1 MSETT
6 ETRAGQA
13 ISKDDPAVVL
23 MQPRLETE
31 ARTYVVFGVPRGG
44 TTMIAGLARMCGL
57 DIGDNL
63 PKNCE
68 DPAFNLDILLK
79 SMSREEA
86 IAAMAATIAQ
96 RNAGRTVWGWKFPA
110 AGRYLQGL
118 QASLRDPHLICVF
131 RDPAATFTRNVRRG
145 VDPFS
150 ALKRAEEMQRRN
162 VNILSEWQVPSLVVS
177 YEKAVKRPEATVE
190 AMAAFLGRPQPADM
204 RAVVEY
210 MQPGDYKPVPG
221 AA

>member
-6 ETRAGQA
+6 ALKTGPS
-13 ISKDDPAVVL
+13 IGKDDPAVVL
-23 MQPRLETE
+23 MPPRLES
-31 ARTYVVFGVPRGG
+31 AMRTYVVFGVPRGG
-44 TTMIAGLARMCGL
+44 TTMIAGVARLCGL

-68 DPAFNLDILLK
+68 DPAFNFDVLLK

-86 IAAMAATIAQ
+86 IAAMAATVAE
-96 RNAGRTVWGWKFPA
+96 RNEGRTVWGWKFPA

-118 QASLRDPHLICVF
+118 KDSLREPHLICVF

-145 VDPFS
+145 VDPFT

-162 VNILSEWQVPSLVVS
+162 VQILSDWQVPSLVIS
-177 YEKAVKRPEATVE
+177 YEKAVKQPEATVE
-190 AMAAFLGRPQPADM
+190 AMAGFLGRPQPSDM

-221 AA
+221 GA